1 MANPDD
7 VRELTRYMSET
18 VAVYVGTELQ
28 GSMERMQ
35 LLDKV
40 LHKLCDKYEGM
51 QKESSSI
58 VQFAAQMKQ
67 NEKLLAGQMRSID
80 DVDEELTELE
90 DMVDQLQLY
99 AERLHNKF
107 ASMA

>member
-1 MANPDD
+1 MASPDD
-7 VRELTRYMSET
+7 VRELARYLSEN
-18 VAVYVGTELQ
+18 VAVYVGMELQ

-35 LLDKV
+35 LLNNV
-40 LHKLCDKYEGM
+40 LEKLCDKYDGM
-51 QKESSSI
+51 KAESASI

-67 NEKLLAGQMRSID
+67 NEKALAGHMQSID

-99 AERLHNKF
+99 AERLHSKF
-107 ASMA
+107 AAMA